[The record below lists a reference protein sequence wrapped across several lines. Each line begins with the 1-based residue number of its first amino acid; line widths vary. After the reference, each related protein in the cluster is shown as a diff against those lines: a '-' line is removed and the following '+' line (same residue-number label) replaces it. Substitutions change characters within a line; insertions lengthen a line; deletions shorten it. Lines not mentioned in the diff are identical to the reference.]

1 MFRTAE
7 YRVIGPSGFLSCKPA
22 MLSRRDS
29 EQKSVHYFNFNFYYF
44 LKICYIHVR
53 FLNFREMG
61 AADSKTSD
69 ATKQDSGGFQQI
81 FACCSDCKH
90 VSNSTL
96 VNNEFD
102 EYEKWA
108 RGMNKPK
115 QTGSHLQHNEDSGRG
130 LNLSKQGEPPAE
142 RVTRSKSISSSPAN
156 TPSKAQSIRRTRTI
170 VTKLPEGWDE
180 SLVNQLQTAV
190 EETAREGRIKVPGNR
205 DMNELLAARAV
216 GKRVVRDSP
225 YGVRHVSPLSP
236 KH

>member
-1 MFRTAE
+1 
-7 YRVIGPSGFLSCKPA
+7 
-22 MLSRRDS
+22 
-29 EQKSVHYFNFNFYYF
+29 
-44 LKICYIHVR
+44 
-53 FLNFREMG
+53 MG

-69 ATKQDSGGFQQI
+69 ATKQDSGGYQEM
-81 FACCSDCKH
+81 FACCSDCSYVPRGAKISKQH
-90 VSNSTL
+90 
-96 VNNEFD
+96 D

-115 QTGSHLQHNEDSGRG
+115 NR
-130 LNLSKQGEPPAE
+130 LNRSKQGEPPAE
-142 RVTRSKSISSSPAN
+142 SVTRSKSISSSPAN
-156 TPSKAQSIRRTRTI
+156 TPSKAQSIRCTRSI

-190 EETAREGRIKVPGNR
+190 EETARESRIKVPGNR